1 MGTVTADVDS
11 DSNKSNSLSSPN
23 NNDHDTLQNL
33 ITRSGNSKLVNKKRI
48 LNRNIYRKKMNELL
62 CTHKNLV
69 SAIL

>member
-11 DSNKSNSLSSPN
+11 DSNKSSSLSSPN

-33 ITRSGNSKLVNKKRI
+33 ITRSGNSKLVNKKGI

-62 CTHKNLV
+62 CTYKNLV

>member
-11 DSNKSNSLSSPN
+11 DSNKSSSLSSPN

-33 ITRSGNSKLVNKKRI
+33 ITPSGNFEFVNKKGI
-48 LNRNIYRKKMNELL
+48 LSRNIYRKKMNELL
-62 CTHKNLV
+62 FWYKNLV